1 MLDDESI
8 REMIEELSDLD
19 PADTERHAVR
29 SSATAEDLPIAA
41 FAGQRVRV
49 DGTNG
54 TVEILE

>member
-8 REMIEELSDLD
+8 REMIEVLSDLD

-41 FAGQRVRV
+41 FAGQQVRV
-49 DGTNG
+49 DSTSG
-54 TVEILE
+54 TVDVLE